1 MQSTGVGTFSWLYL
15 LLILQSSPSFSQ
27 RSECIKL
34 NSCKCIMKDGS
45 GVINL
50 AAVGDDNGFL
60 ARDKSLTT
68 SSSGDSD
75 LNILYSFSPC
85 RPFSEPFMFASDCS
99 DVAVCLIFRYQ
110 AQGRENVN
118 FHNYGRHKL
127 NEFNYDNK
135 SKILTVTYSA
145 SPSSSRQTVVRY
157 ICSSSRSVT
166 PSQEPENPDVLWI
179 SIDSPCAC
187 PNSCKPT
194 DVGPGTIILVVF
206 SITIT
211 AYFLFGLCA
220 FDPVRTPNGIE
231 IIPKENIWL
240 SLCFACV
247 KRRKSTRQRHNRLSN
262 IPD

>member
-1 MQSTGVGTFSWLYL
+1 
-15 LLILQSSPSFSQ
+15 
-27 RSECIKL
+27 
-34 NSCKCIMKDGS
+34 
-45 GVINL
+45 
-50 AAVGDDNGFL
+50 
-60 ARDKSLTT
+60 
-68 SSSGDSD
+68 
-75 LNILYSFSPC
+75 
-85 RPFSEPFMFASDCS
+85 MFASDCS
-99 DVAVCLIFRYQ
+99 DVAVCLIIRYQ

-145 SPSSSRQTVVRY
+145 SPSSSRRTVVRY

-179 SIDSPCAC
+179 SINSPCAC
-187 PNSCKPT
+187 PNSCKPPE
-194 DVGPGTIILVVF
+194 VGPGTIILVVF

-247 KRRKSTRQRHNRLSN
+247 ERRKSTRQRHNRLSN